1 MYRKENDN
9 LKKQNN
15 TVLSTTG
22 SSTCSLLLLPLLLL
36 LLLLFL
42 LLLLSLLHY
51 YYYYFLLLW
60 AINTMATE
68 WQNWAE
74 FPLLICIYNR
84 SMLDGYMSSRCFFFF
99 VYVEIFHLLYSYFET
114 RVVSIF
120 KKTWKATGESLR
132 ILIWFKNHIAIW
144 NRRPWC
150 LLNYRIKL
158 WIIVLL
164 EGT

>member
-1 MYRKENDN
+1 MYRKANDS

-15 TVLSTTG
+15 TILSTTG

-42 LLLLSLLHY
+42 LLLLSLLH

-84 SMLDGYMSSRCFFFF
+84 SMLDGYTSSRCFFFF

-114 RVVSIF
+114 RVVSTF